1 MFDFLMTMIVLFN
14 TALLVFDS
22 NQEHRITDFTSI
34 CNMIFTVV
42 FAIEMVLKL
51 FAFGI
56 KKYLVETINILDGFI
71 VIMSMVELITTLG
84 FENDGKVQY
93 QY

>member
-1 MFDFLMTMIVLFN
+1 
-14 TALLVFDS
+14 
-22 NQEHRITDFTSI
+22 
-34 CNMIFTVV
+34 MIFTVV

-71 VIMSMVELITTLG
+71 VIMSLVELITTLG
-84 FENDGKVQY
+84 LEN
-93 QY
+93 